1 MLQRHA
7 GTLGS
12 DVFLYSASHV
22 SSCEFQY
29 PDLTWKELCGLLSSL
44 VAESGGKKGHHRTPF
59 WRYRISATVKKH
71 EACLSKIRAL
81 FLPNML
87 RVFTQQIVSP
97 FILVIGVFRC
107 HPHSQGLYQR
117 DLFTQYYLFWKRW
130 KLCNSRKT
138 LFQKLIHR
146 HYIKS
151 REWQRF
157 QHIKMSIFRN
167 YKICT
172 SCKST
177 INKFIIIRICSN
189 KP

>member
-1 MLQRHA
+1 MWSFEHSGQPTTYGCEPPDGLELPLSIVDGSVA
-7 GTLGS
+7 NGIVGPPFGGT
-12 DVFLYSASHV
+12 Y
-22 SSCEFQY
+22 
-29 PDLTWKELCGLLSSL
+29 LC
-44 VAESGGKKGHHRTPF
+44 F
-59 WRYRISATVKKH
+59 CKKH
-71 EACLSKIRAL
+71 EACLSKTRAL

-87 RVFTQQIVSP
+87 RVFTQQIVSL

-107 HPHSQGLYQR
+107 HPHPQGLYQR